1 MKSLLK
7 PISLSISL
15 SAVVLFSS
23 FSFAAP
29 DFNNALFANQG
40 RNIVI
45 MFALPHSKSEGIQQ
59 STLSEQR
66 ATKNKH
72 KSLLPQ
78 QIPHNAM
85 PHSCKSKSVSL
96 YELSA
101 IFNDKLQSLIA
112 YFDKPSKVIIAKQD
126 KNKDGLSTPNTQV
139 KL

>member
-7 PISLSISL
+7 PILLSISL
-15 SAVVLFSS
+15 STIALFSS

-29 DFNNALFANQG
+29 DFNNALFVNQG
-40 RNIVI
+40 KSTTV

-59 STLSEQR
+59 RTLSEQR
-66 ATKNKH
+66 STKNKH
-72 KSLLPQ
+72 QSLLPQ

-85 PHSCKSKSVSL
+85 LHSCKSKSVSL

-126 KNKDGLSTPNTQV
+126 NNKDGLSTPNTQV